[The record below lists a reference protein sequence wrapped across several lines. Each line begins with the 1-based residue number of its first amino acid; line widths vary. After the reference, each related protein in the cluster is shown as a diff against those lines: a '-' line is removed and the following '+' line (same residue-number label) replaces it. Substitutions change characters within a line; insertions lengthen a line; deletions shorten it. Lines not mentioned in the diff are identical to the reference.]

1 MDNYPLLNLFF
12 TMLYFFLW
20 IAWIMLVF
28 RIIGD
33 IFRSDDLGGVAKA
46 GWMLLILV
54 IPWLGALIYLIARGT
69 SMYSRDAK
77 QAEASRDAVAQW
89 IAQSPSAAAGSSPA
103 DQLVK
108 LAELHRAG
116 DLTDAEWE
124 QQKAKVLA

>member
-1 MDNYPLLNLFF
+1 MNNCPLLNLFF
-12 TMLYFFLW
+12 TMLYLFLW
-20 IAWIMLVF
+20 MAWIMLVF

-46 GWMLLILV
+46 GWTLLILV
-54 IPWLGALIYLIARGT
+54 IPWLGALIYVIARGT
-69 SMYSRDAK
+69 SRYSRDAK

-89 IAQSPSAAAGSSPA
+89 IARSPSVAAGSSPA
-103 DQLVK
+103 DQLSE
-108 LAELHRAG
+108 LAELHRSG

>member
-1 MDNYPLLNLFF
+1 MNNCPLLNLFF
-12 TMLYFFLW
+12 TMLYLFLW
-20 IAWIMLVF
+20 MAWIMLVF

-69 SMYSRDAK
+69 SMYSRDA
-77 QAEASRDAVAQW
+77 W
-89 IAQSPSAAAGSSPA
+89 IARSPSVAAGSSPA
-103 DQLVK
+103 DQLSE
-108 LAELHRAG
+108 LAELHRSG